1 MDEPSL
7 ARRAAAELVGTA
19 FLTLGIIGSGIAA
32 SRLSHGDSGFTLVAN
47 ALATGLVLVA
57 IILGL
62 GSVSGGQLNP
72 AVTLVAWMT
81 GGLSRSE
88 AVTYAVAQL
97 GGAVFGAVAANVMFG
112 LGPFSVAAQTRSGWE
127 LWMSEVVAT
136 FGLVLVIFG
145 LVRSGRLTAVP
156 FAVGAYIAAAIL
168 FTSSTAF
175 ANPAATVARSLTDT
189 FAGIAPRSVP
199 MFVIAEFAGA
209 ALGLAALR
217 MLFPRVE
224 SRTAATDQ

>member
-1 MDEPSL
+1 MNEARL
-7 ARRAAAELVGTA
+7 VRRAAAEFIGTA
-19 FLTLGIIGSGIAA
+19 FLTVGIIGSGIAA
-32 SRLSHGDSGFTLVAN
+32 SRLSHGDPGFTLVAN

-57 IILGL
+57 IILAL
-62 GSVSGGQLNP
+62 GSVSGAQLNP

-88 AVTYAVAQL
+88 ALTYALAQL
-97 GGAVFGAVAANVMFG
+97 GGAILGAVAANVMFG
-112 LGPFSVAAQTRSGWE
+112 LGAFSVAAQSRSGWE

-217 MLFPRVE
+217 MLFPSIE
-224 SRTAATDQ
+224 SRTHRD

>member
-1 MDEPSL
+1 MVERSL
-7 ARRAAAELVGTA
+7 ARRAAAEFLGTA

-47 ALATGLVLVA
+47 ALSTGLVLVA
-57 IILGL
+57 IILAI

-81 GGLSRSE
+81 GGLSRLE
-88 AVTYAVAQL
+88 AAFYGLVQL
-97 GGAVFGAVAANVMFG
+97 AGAVVGAVVANLIFG
-112 LGPFSVAAQTRSGWE
+112 LAAFDLSDHARSGWD
-127 LWMSEVVAT
+127 LWMSELLAT

-145 LVRSGRLTAVP
+145 LVRSGRSTAVP

-175 ANPAATVARSLTDT
+175 ANPAATVARTLTNT
-189 FAGIAPRSVP
+189 FAGIAPASVP
-199 MFVIAEFAGA
+199 MFVVAEFAGA
-209 ALGLAALR
+209 LVGLGVLTYLY
-217 MLFPRVE
+217 PR
-224 SRTAATDQ
+224 QK

>member
-1 MDEPSL
+1 MNGARL
-7 ARRAAAELVGTA
+7 TRRAAAEFIGTA
-19 FLTLGIIGSGIAA
+19 FLTVSIIGSGIAA
-32 SRLSHGDSGFTLVAN
+32 SRLSHGDPGFTLVAN

-57 IILGL
+57 IILAL
-62 GSVSGGQLNP
+62 GSVSGAQLNP

-88 AVTYAVAQL
+88 ALTYALAQL
-97 GGAVFGAVAANVMFG
+97 GGAILGAVAANVMFG
-112 LGPFSVAAQTRSGWE
+112 LGAFSVAAQSRSGWE
-127 LWMSEVVAT
+127 LWTSEVVAT

-217 MLFPRVE
+217 MLFPRIG
-224 SRTAATDQ
+224 SHAHRD

>member
-1 MDEPSL
+1 MNEPGL
-7 ARRAAAELVGTA
+7 TRRAAAECLGTA

-32 SRLSHGDSGFTLVAN
+32 SRLSDGDSGFTLVAN

-57 IILGL
+57 IIAAL

-81 GGLSRSE
+81 GGLSRPE
-88 AVTYAVAQL
+88 ALTYAFAQL
-97 GGAVFGAVAANVMFG
+97 GGAVLGAVAANVMFG
-112 LGPFSVAAQTRSGWE
+112 LGALSVAAQTRSGWE
-127 LWMSEVVAT
+127 LWTSEVVAT
-136 FGLVLVIFG
+136 FGLVLVVFG

-189 FAGIAPRSVP
+189 FAGIAPGSVP

-209 ALGLAALR
+209 GLGLAALR
-217 MLFPRVE
+217 MLFPRIE
-224 SRTAATDQ
+224 SRTHRD

>member
-7 ARRAAAELVGTA
+7 ARRAAAEFVGTA
-19 FLTLGIIGSGIAA
+19 FLTLAIIGSGIAA
-32 SRLSHGDSGFTLVAN
+32 SRLSHGDQALTLIAN
-47 ALATGLVLVA
+47 AIATGLVLVSIVLA
-57 IILGL
+57 I
-62 GSVSGGQLNP
+62 GSVSGRQLNP

-88 AVTYAVAQL
+88 AAAYTLAQL
-97 GGAVFGAVAANVMFG
+97 GGAVLGAVVANAIFG
-112 LGPFSVAAQTRSGWE
+112 LAPISVSDQTRSGWE
-127 LWMSEVVAT
+127 LWTSEVVAT
-136 FGLVLVIFG
+136 FGLVLVIFA

-175 ANPAATVARSLTDT
+175 ANPAATVARSLTNT
-189 FAGIAPRSVP
+189 FAGIAPPSVP
-199 MFVIAEFAGA
+199 MFVIAEFVGA

-217 MLFPRVE
+217 TFS
-224 SRTAATDQ
+224 SR

>member
-1 MDEPSL
+1 MNE
-7 ARRAAAELVGTA
+7 ARRIRRAAAEFIGTA
-19 FLTLGIIGSGIAA
+19 FLTVGIIGSGIAA
-32 SRLSHGDSGFTLVAN
+32 SRLSHGDPGFTLVAN

-57 IILGL
+57 IILAL

-88 AVTYAVAQL
+88 ALTYALAQL
-97 GGAVFGAVAANVMFG
+97 GGAILGAVAANVMFG
-112 LGPFSVAAQTRSGWE
+112 LGAFSVAAQSRSGWE

-217 MLFPRVE
+217 MLFPSIG
-224 SRTAATDQ
+224 SRTHRD

>member
-1 MDEPSL
+1 MNEPRL
-7 ARRAAAELVGTA
+7 TRRAAAECIGTA

-32 SRLSHGDSGFTLVAN
+32 SRLSDGDSGFTLVAN
-47 ALATGLVLVA
+47 ALATGLVLLA
-57 IILGL
+57 IILAM

-81 GGLSRSE
+81 GGLSRPE
-88 AVTYAVAQL
+88 ALTYALAQL
-97 GGAVFGAVAANVMFG
+97 GGAVLGAVAANVMFG
-112 LGPFSVAAQTRSGWE
+112 LGALSVAAQTRSGWE
-127 LWMSEVVAT
+127 LWISEVVAT
-136 FGLVLVIFG
+136 FGLVLVVFG

-189 FAGIAPRSVP
+189 FAGIAPGSVP

-209 ALGLAALR
+209 GLGLAAVR
-217 MLFPRVE
+217 MFFPRIE
-224 SRTAATDQ
+224 SRTHRD

>member
-1 MDEPSL
+1 MDEPRL
-7 ARRAAAELVGTA
+7 TRRAAAEFIGTA

-32 SRLSHGDSGFTLVAN
+32 SRLSDGDPGFTLVAN

-57 IILGL
+57 IILAL

-81 GGLSRSE
+81 GGLSRPE
-88 AVTYAVAQL
+88 ALTYALAQL
-97 GGAVFGAVAANVMFG
+97 GGAVLGAIAANGMFG
-112 LGPFSVAAQTRSGWE
+112 LGAISVAAQTRSGWE
-127 LWMSEVVAT
+127 LWTSEVVAT

-189 FAGIAPRSVP
+189 FAGIAPGSVP
-199 MFVIAEFAGA
+199 TFVIAELAGA
-209 ALGLAALR
+209 ALGLAVVR
-217 MLFPRVE
+217 ILFPRIE
-224 SRTAATDQ
+224 SRTHRD

>member
-1 MDEPSL
+1 MNEARL
-7 ARRAAAELVGTA
+7 VRRAAAEFIGTA
-19 FLTLGIIGSGIAA
+19 FLTVGIIGSGIAA
-32 SRLSHGDSGFTLVAN
+32 SRLSDGDPGFTLVAN

-57 IILGL
+57 IILAL
-62 GSVSGGQLNP
+62 GSVSGAQLNP

-88 AVTYAVAQL
+88 ALTYALAQL
-97 GGAVFGAVAANVMFG
+97 GGAILGAVAANVMFG
-112 LGPFSVAAQTRSGWE
+112 LGAFSVAAQSRSGWE

-217 MLFPRVE
+217 MLFPRIG
-224 SRTAATDQ
+224 SRAHRD

>member
-1 MDEPSL
+1 MGEPRL
-7 ARRAAAELVGTA
+7 ARRAAAEFIGTA
-19 FLTLGIIGSGIAA
+19 FLTAGIIGSGIAA
-32 SRLSHGDSGFTLVAN
+32 SRLSHGDPGFTLAAN

-57 IILGL
+57 IILAL

-81 GGLSRSE
+81 GGLSGSE
-88 AVTYAVAQL
+88 AITYAVAQL
-97 GGAVFGAVAANVMFG
+97 GGAILGAVAANVMFG
-112 LGPFSVAAQTRSGWE
+112 LGAFSVASQTRSGWE
-127 LWMSEVVAT
+127 LWASEVVAT

-145 LVRSGRLTAVP
+145 LVRSERLTAVP

-175 ANPAATVARSLTDT
+175 ANPAATAARSLTDT

-217 MLFPRVE
+217 MLFPRIE
-224 SRTAATDQ
+224 SRAHHE

>member
-1 MDEPSL
+1 MNEARL
-7 ARRAAAELVGTA
+7 VRRAAAEFIGTA
-19 FLTLGIIGSGIAA
+19 FLTVGIIGSGIAA
-32 SRLSHGDSGFTLVAN
+32 SRLSHGDPGFTLVAN

-57 IILGL
+57 IILAL
-62 GSVSGGQLNP
+62 GSVSGAQLNP

-88 AVTYAVAQL
+88 ALTYALAQL
-97 GGAVFGAVAANVMFG
+97 GGAILGAVAANVMFG
-112 LGPFSVAAQTRSGWE
+112 LGAFSVAAQSRSGWE

-217 MLFPRVE
+217 MLFPRIG
-224 SRTAATDQ
+224 SRAHRD